1 MTSKRS
7 IVVILIIIISL
18 ILFPSELM
26 IDFINFLNIYPVV
39 YWITYISAIIG
50 VLTVIITLFWY
61 GNARK
66 KFSSPIKKKKFSS
79 VKIILTIITILGI
92 IQLILSLFAQEL
104 LYQLTSIIFI
114 TLSVFFGFKTFVNLS
129 TSLLLRPKIKE
140 FETTPSVSIIIPAYN
155 EAKVIEK
162 TIRSVLDLS
171 YSQKEIIVVD
181 DGSKDDTLKIAKF
194 LETHNPIRVIS
205 KKKNG
210 GKWHAL
216 NKGIELSR
224 SDIIVCID
232 ADTVLDKNAIQPLV
246 SHFSDSKVGAV
257 AGNIKVGNRDKLLT
271 KLQALEY
278 ISNLNIQR
286 RSEAFFGI
294 VTVVPGPL
302 GAFRRSII
310 KEVGFY
316 TGDTFAEDADLTFKI
331 LRAGYKIKYE
341 PKSIGYTE
349 APISIFDLAKQRYR
363 WYRGFLQVIIKHKGM
378 FFNPKYGTTGL
389 FMIPWVSLNG
399 LIFSWFNYFAGI
411 WIFIFIFNPFSG
423 FLIYTRI
430 YFFWFFFFL
439 IIEIAIS
446 TYAIYV
452 DVREKPRILFY
463 IIAYKLFYGYMT
475 NTIRILSQLEQY
487 LKYPMKWEA
496 IKRTSAISLYKELE
510 IH

>member
-1 MTSKRS
+1 M
-7 IVVILIIIISL
+7 
-18 ILFPSELM
+18 
-26 IDFINFLNIYPVV
+26 
-39 YWITYISAIIG
+39 
-50 VLTVIITLFWY
+50 
-61 GNARK
+61 
-66 KFSSPIKKKKFSS
+66 
-79 VKIILTIITILGI
+79 
-92 IQLILSLFAQEL
+92 LSLFAQEL
-104 LYQLTSIIFI
+104 LHQLTSILFI
-114 TLSVFFGFKTFVNLS
+114 TLSVLFGFRTFVNLS
-129 TSLLLRPKIKE
+129 TSLLFRPNIKE
-140 FETTPSVSIIIPAYN
+140 YGTMPSVSIIIPAYN
-155 EAKVIEK
+155 EGKVIEK
-162 TIRSVLDLS
+162 TIRSVLGLS

-181 DGSKDDTLKIAKF
+181 DGSTDDTLKIAK
-194 LETHNPIRVIS
+194 LMEINNPIRVIS
-205 KKKNG
+205 KRKNS
-210 GKWHAL
+210 GKWLAL
-216 NKGIELSR
+216 NKGIESSK

-246 SHFSDSKVGAV
+246 NHFIDSKVGAV
-257 AGNIKVGNRDKLLT
+257 AGNVKVGNRDKILT

-286 RSEAFFGI
+286 RSEGFFRK

-302 GAFRRSII
+302 GAFRKSII

-316 TGDTFAEDADLTFKI
+316 TGDTFAEDADLTIKI

-349 APISIFDLAKQRYR
+349 APLSIFDLAKQRYR
-363 WYRGFLQVIIKHKGM
+363 WYRGLLQVIIKHKGM

-399 LIFSWFNYFAGI
+399 LIFSWFNFFASV
-411 WIFIFIFNPFSG
+411 WIFMLIFNPFSG
-423 FLIYTRI
+423 FLIYIRI

-452 DVREKPRILFY
+452 DVREKPKILFY

-496 IKRTSAISLYKELE
+496 IKRTSSIPLYRELE
-510 IH
+510 IV

>member
-1 MTSKRS
+1 MRFKKS
-7 IVVILIIIISL
+7 IVVVLIIIISL

-26 IDFINFLNIYPVV
+26 IRFINFLNIYPIV
-39 YWITYISAIIG
+39 YWISYISAIIS

-66 KFSSPIKKKKFSS
+66 SFSSPIKNKKFSS
-79 VKIILTIITILGI
+79 VKIVLTIITILGI
-92 IQLILSLFAQEL
+92 IQVILSLFAQEL
-104 LYQLTSIIFI
+104 LYQVTSILFI
-114 TLSVFFGFKTFVNLS
+114 TLSVFFGFRTFVNLS
-129 TSLLLRPKIKE
+129 TSLLYRPNVKE

-155 EAKVIEK
+155 EGKVIEK
-162 TIRSVLDLS
+162 TIRSVIELS

-181 DGSKDDTLKIAKF
+181 DGSRDDTLKIAK
-194 LETHNPIRVIS
+194 LMERNNPIRVIS

-210 GKWHAL
+210 GKWGAL
-216 NKGIELSR
+216 NKGIKSSK

-246 SHFSDSKVGAV
+246 SHFIDSTVGAV
-257 AGNIKVGNRDKLLT
+257 AGNIKVGNREKILT

-286 RSEAFFGI
+286 RSEAFFGK

-302 GAFRRSII
+302 GAFRKSII

-363 WYRGFLQVIIKHKGM
+363 WYRGLLQVIIKHKGM
-378 FFNPKYGTTGL
+378 IFNPKYRTTGL

-399 LIFSWFNYFAGI
+399 LIFSWFNFFAGM
-411 WIFIFIFNPFSG
+411 WTFILIFNPFSG
-423 FLIYTRI
+423 FLIYIRI

-446 TYAIYV
+446 MYAVYV
-452 DVREKPRILFY
+452 DVREKPKILFY
-463 IIAYKLFYGYMT
+463 LIAYKLFYGYMI

-487 LKYPMKWEA
+487 LKYPMKWEV
-496 IKRTSAISLYKELE
+496 IKRTSAIPLYKELQNV
-510 IH
+510 